1 MAGEGG
7 LFHPTAP
14 ITRRQFWIGAAG
26 LFAILIVLMQGA
38 GGILSTQGPTDLERG
53 FFYTVTITFIV
64 GYLFLAR
71 KRLRDR
77 ARPAWLAL
85 PYLVV
90 PPVIIRIG
98 DVVSNG
104 QGIPTLLCY
113 TAGYGLLIWTI
124 VDLGVLGSRP
134 SSERPAPA
142 TNA

>member
-1 MAGEGG
+1 MAGAGG
-7 LFHPTAP
+7 LFHMTAP
-14 ITRRQFWIGAAG
+14 INRRQFWIGLACLFATLTPLMLGAIGMLRTQGATSLELG
-26 LFAILIVLMQGA
+26 LFYVAA
-38 GGILSTQGPTDLERG
+38 
-53 FFYTVTITFIV
+53 ITFIV

-90 PPVIIRIG
+90 PPAIIRTG
-98 DVVSNG
+98 DLVSNG

-113 TAGYGLLIWTI
+113 VLGYGLLIWTI

-134 SSERPAPA
+134 SSDEL
-142 TNA
+142 

>member
-1 MAGEGG
+1 MAGVGN
-7 LFHPTAP
+7 LFHMTAP
-14 ITRRQFWIGAAG
+14 INRRQFWIGMAG
-26 LFAILIVLMQGA
+26 LFAIVFAMLQGA
-38 GGILSTQGPTDLERG
+38 SGLLSTQGPTDTERG
-53 FFYTVTITFIV
+53 LFYALVVTFIA

-77 ARPAWLAL
+77 GRRAWLAL

-90 PPVIIRIG
+90 PPAIIRIG

-124 VDLGVLGSRP
+124 IDLGVLGSRP

>member
-1 MAGEGG
+1 MTGAGS
-7 LFHPTAP
+7 LFHMTAP
-14 ITRRQFWIGAAG
+14 INRRQFWIGLAG
-26 LFAILIVLMQGA
+26 LFAVLILLMQGA
-38 GGILSTQGPTDLERG
+38 SGLLSTQGPTDLERG
-53 FFYTVTITFIV
+53 FFYAVVVTFV
-64 GYLFLAR
+64 AGYLFLAR

-77 ARPAWLAL
+77 GRPVWLAL
-85 PYLVV
+85 PYLIV

-113 TAGYGLLIWTI
+113 MAGYGLLVWTI

-134 SSERPAPA
+134 SSERPASA

>member
-1 MAGEGG
+1 MPGPGG
-7 LFHPTAP
+7 LLHMTAP
-14 ITRRQFWIGAAG
+14 IDRRQFWIGVAG
-26 LFAILIVLMQGA
+26 LSAILILLLQGA
-38 GGILSTQGPTDLERG
+38 SGILSTQGPTDLERG
-53 FFYTVTITFIV
+53 YFYAFAVTFIA

-90 PPVIIRIG
+90 PPAIIRVG

-113 TAGYGLLIWTI
+113 VLGYGLLIWTI

-134 SSERPAPA
+134 SSDEP
-142 TNA
+142 

>member
-1 MAGEGG
+1 MAGAG
-7 LFHPTAP
+7 LFHATAP
-14 ITRRQFWIGAAG
+14 ITRRQFWIGVAS
-26 LFAILIVLMQGA
+26 LFAILIVLIQGA
-38 GGILSTQGPTDLERG
+38 SGILSTQGPTDVERG
-53 FFYTVTITFIV
+53 FFYAFALTFIV

-85 PYLVV
+85 PYLIV
-90 PPVIIRIG
+90 PPAIIRTG
-98 DVVSNG
+98 DLVSNG

-113 TAGYGLLIWTI
+113 VLGYGVLIWTI